1 MEEVALDSLGP
12 GLEAESK
19 RRPASSCS
27 LIQQSG
33 PVILSTSTLGSQC

>member
-19 RRPASSCS
+19 ETS
-27 LIQQSG
+27 LLLLPDTAVRTNHSRH
-33 PVILSTSTLGSQC
+33 